1 MAPSEAA
8 RAFGREVRRRRLA
21 QDMTLYGLGEA
32 ANLGA
37 NYIGEIE
44 SGKRDPSIGVA
55 ARLAAGLGAPP
66 GEVFGMPG
74 VDGATL
80 KGARLIASLPNE
92 VRGPI
97 VGALRALAGWAERRA
112 ACSSS

>member
-1 MAPSEAA
+1 MATSEAA

-37 NYIGEIE
+37 NDIGEIE
-44 SGKRDPSIGVA
+44 AGKRDPSIGVA
-55 ARLAAGLGAPP
+55 ARLAAGLGAPL

-80 KGARLIASLPNE
+80 EGARLMSSLPNE

-97 VGALRALAGWAERRA
+97 VGALRALAAWMRRRA
-112 ACSSS
+112 